1 MWERGL
7 PWTQC
12 GQFLLVIDTADTGDI
27 TKKLSSKDDSF
38 FDSHSGRRYNKSI
51 WAYSGWLWQD
61 KVCSARVL
69 LLYKK
74 PAVVIE
80 KTIDKIILIVYYV
93 HSALIQ

>member
-38 FDSHSGRRYNKSI
+38 FDSHPGRRYN
-51 WAYSGWLWQD
+51 
-61 KVCSARVL
+61 
-69 LLYKK
+69 
-74 PAVVIE
+74 
-80 KTIDKIILIVYYV
+80 IVYK
-93 HSALIQ
+93 I